1 MPVNTVAILS
11 PGDMGHAVGQLLREH
26 ELRVLTCLT
35 GRSERTRNLA
45 AQAGIV
51 DVPDIKEMTRQ
62 SDLIMSITVSEA
74 VPQVCR
80 EVAEAIRATGTDL
93 LFAECN
99 AVAPA
104 VARQVEPVITAAGG
118 RFVDVSIIG
127 GPPRNGSSPR
137 FYTSGAN
144 APEFEQ
150 MREFGLDV
158 RNIGTETGQ
167 ASGIKMCY
175 AAMTK
180 GTSALHAELLMAAE
194 LMGLSD
200 HLLAEFES
208 GQAAVHRRMERG
220 IPGIPAKSRRWVS
233 EMQEIE
239 ATFGSLGLTPSIF
252 RGVTDMYRL
261 IGDTALAEETPESRD
276 RERSLKETIQF
287 LAARLAGEENEE
299 NEPEG

>member
-1 MPVNTVAILS
+1 MPINTVAILS

-26 ELRVLTCLT
+26 ELRVITCLT
-35 GRSERTRNLA
+35 GRSQRTRNLA
-45 AQAGIV
+45 EKAGIV
-51 DVPDIKEMTRQ
+51 DVPDINEMTRQ
-62 SDLIMSITVSEA
+62 SDLIMSITVSE
-74 VPQVCR
+74 VVTQVCR
-80 EVAEAIRATGTDL
+80 EVADAIRTTGTAL

-104 VARQVEPVITAAGG
+104 VTRQVEPIITGAGG

-137 FYTSGAN
+137 FYTSGDN
-144 APEFEQ
+144 AAEFEQ

-158 RNIGTETGQ
+158 RNIGPHIGQ

-194 LMGLSD
+194 LMGLSEP
-200 HLLAEFES
+200 LLAEFES
-208 GQAAVHRRMERG
+208 GQSAVHRRMERG

-239 ATFGSLGLTPSIF
+239 ATFGSLGLTPHIF
-252 RGVTDMYRL
+252 RGVTDMYRM
-261 IGDTALAEETPESRD
+261 IGDTPLGDETPEVRD
-276 RERSLKETIQF
+276 RERSLEDTIHL
-287 LAARLAGEENEE
+287 LAEHLKAKGEG
-299 NEPEG
+299 EG